1 LAFSEALHDETE
13 DKVAI
18 FIDRVKCFDMVV
30 PEVSLNIAAAVG
42 LPATITRA
50 VTGFYTQQVKFFKI
64 NGYYGSQVLSCNSA
78 IQGCS
83 MSVMMV
89 NVMYSVLIRS
99 LQHSNPNISI
109 TTFIDDC
116 KIWGPQSFSNELV
129 AAFNEIATFDTA
141 VGQSLNEQ
149 KSEILARSKE
159 KGRCFRRKLGKQF
172 KIVTQSKSLGR
183 VHQINTV
190 RNAKAQEKRVKKAL
204 GVLSKIKTLPIPR
217 HQKGHFIQSHA
228 HYKWV
233 LVLKPRGYQ

>member
-1 LAFSEALHDETE
+1 
-13 DKVAI
+13 
-18 FIDRVKCFDMVV
+18 
-30 PEVSLNIAAAVG
+30 
-42 LPATITRA
+42 
-50 VTGFYTQQVKFFKI
+50 
-64 NGYYGSQVLSCNSA
+64 
-78 IQGCS
+78 
-83 MSVMMV
+83 MMV

-116 KIWGPQSFSNELV
+116 KIWGPQSFSNELF

-204 GVLSKIKTLPIPR
+204 GVLSKIKTLPVPR